1 MRRPLQRTAAPVQGR
16 GALTTLT
23 LAAALAGCAGLAT
36 PPRAEDLPAALLA
49 PEARF
54 VATLPAAGP
63 AGAPAAAVAAPAAQP
78 WWQGFDDPGLAT
90 WVERA
95 LAARPALAAARERLA
110 LAQAQLARAAAD
122 GRPTLAAEVGAS
134 ADLRRGATRRVSP
147 SAGLAFGWDLDIGG
161 GLAAG
166 QRAAL
171 ARQLQAEEL
180 LEAERAATAALT
192 AAAYVEWRLAG
203 ADRVLLD
210 EAIGLQREAERVAQV
225 RVDTGLSP
233 RLDLQRAAA
242 ERAGLEAEQAAAAA
256 REQRAAAA
264 LQVLA
269 GQAPQRLPGA
279 AVPAAA
285 AAASVDT
292 PPAAVPR
299 AAPLAAATPAQ
310 LLAERADLRAAA
322 RGVQAAGA
330 EIGVAADAL
339 SPRLRLPGTLGF
351 GLVGTG
357 SAVELVTASLAALL
371 EWPLLDGGAAR
382 AGVAAAEARWR
393 EAGALYR
400 DAVLAALEQAEA
412 ALADADAAG
421 ARQAALRRAEAAA
434 AAALADARSLYGAGL
449 VGFLDVV
456 EAQRSLVG
464 ARRARLAA
472 EADGALAAV
481 AWYRALGR
489 AS

>member
-1 MRRPLQRTAAPVQGR
+1 MTRRSAALWA
-16 GALTTLT
+16 ALSM
-23 LAAALAGCAGLAT
+23 AGLAGCASVT
-36 PPRAEDLPAALLA
+36 PPPAAEALPAPPLA
-49 PEARF
+49 AESRF
-54 VATLPAAGP
+54 VAAVGATDT
-63 AGAPAAAVAAPAAQP
+63 AGAAAQP

-110 LAQAQLARAAAD
+110 VAQAQLAQAAAP
-122 GRPTLAAEVGAS
+122 GRPTLAAEAGAS

-147 SAGLAFGWDLDIGG
+147 SAGLAFAWDLDLGG

-180 LEAERAATAALT
+180 LEAERSATAALT

-203 ADRVLLD
+203 ADLALLA

-225 RVDTGLSP
+225 RVEAGLSP
-233 RLDLQRAAA
+233 RLDLERAAA
-242 ERAGLEAEQAAAAA
+242 ERAGLEAEQAAAQA

-269 GQAPQRLPGA
+269 GQVPQALASVAPA
-279 AVPAAA
+279 AVPPAM
-285 AAASVDT
+285 
-292 PPAAVPR
+292 PPAVPPAVPR
-299 AAPLAAATPAQ
+299 AAPLAAVTPAQ
-310 LLAERADLRAAA
+310 LLAARADLRAAA
-322 RGVQAAGA
+322 RAVQAAGA

-339 SPRLRLPGTLGF
+339 APRLRLPGTLAF
-351 GLVGTG
+351 GLAGTG

-382 AGVAAAEARWR
+382 AGMAAAEARWR

-412 ALADADAAG
+412 ALADAGAAT
-421 ARQAALRRAEAAA
+421 ARQAALRRAETAA

-489 AS
+489 PS